1 MKYNYIKIGDRLRQ
15 LRKDHGYSQDK
26 LIDILDDEYGVKIG
40 RNTYSNIENG
50 CQSASNFKLDLL
62 IALSSLYGCDIGY
75 LLCEYDNIT
84 GRNTDIQKITGL
96 NDESIKALEGAV
108 RESEIEKELYN
119 LRNNKSLTV
128 SETLNI
134 MFKHGI
140 LVDIAKSFRNYL
152 LTEYA
157 VPVQYEPEQ
166 GKFTYSGS
174 DFSRLNH
181 KEINNMCDAFGVDHF
196 PDSYIM
202 HLARTPE
209 HPEDNISYA
218 LSEDFL
224 ESVALRQIQKYLA
237 TIKQLYKEENDNQTL
252 K

>member
-1 MKYNYIKIGDRLRQ
+1 MEYNYIDIGNRLIQ
-15 LRKDHGYSQDK
+15 LRKDRGYSQDK

-96 NDESIKALEGAV
+96 NDESIKALEMAV
-108 RESEIEKELYN
+108 AESEIEKELYN

-166 GKFTYSGS
+166 GKFTYSDS

-181 KEINNMCDAFGVDHF
+181 KEINDMCDSFGVDHF

-202 HLARTPE
+202 HLARDPE
-209 HPEDNISYA
+209 HPNDNISFT
-218 LSEDFL
+218 LSDKFL
-224 ESVALRQIQKYLA
+224 ESVAIQQIESYLQVL
-237 TIKQLYKEENDNQTL
+237 KQLYKEETEI
-252 K
+252 

>member
-1 MKYNYIKIGDRLRQ
+1 MEYNYIEIGNRLIQ
-15 LRKDHGYSQDK
+15 LRKNRGYSQDK

-96 NDESIKALEGAV
+96 NDESIKALEMAV
-108 RESEIEKELYN
+108 AESEIEKELYN

-157 VPVQYEPEQ
+157 VPVQYEPKQ
-166 GKFTYSGS
+166 GKFTYSDS

-196 PDSYIM
+196 PDSYNM
-202 HLARTPE
+202 HLARNPE
-209 HPEDNISYA
+209 HPNDNISFT
-218 LSEDFL
+218 LSEKFL
-224 ESVALRQIQKYLA
+224 ESVAIQQIESYLQVL
-237 TIKQLYKEENDNQTL
+237 KQLYKEETEV
-252 K
+252 

>member
-96 NDESIKALEGAV
+96 NDESIRALEMAV

-166 GKFTYSGS
+166 GKFTYSDS

-202 HLARTPE
+202 HLARDPE
-209 HPEDNISYA
+209 HPNDNISFT
-218 LSEDFL
+218 LSEKFL
-224 ESVALRQIQKYLA
+224 ESVAIQQIESYLQVL
-237 TIKQLYKEENDNQTL
+237 KQLYKEETEI
-252 K
+252 

>member
-1 MKYNYIKIGDRLRQ
+1 MEYDYIEIGNRLIQ
-15 LRKDHGYSQDK
+15 LRKDRGYSQDK

-96 NDESIKALEGAV
+96 NDESIKALEMAV
-108 RESEIEKELYN
+108 AESEIEKELYN

-166 GKFTYSGS
+166 GKFTYSDS

-202 HLARTPE
+202 HLARNPE
-209 HPEDNISYA
+209 HPNDNISFT
-218 LSEDFL
+218 LSEKFL
-224 ESVALRQIQKYLA
+224 ESVAIQQIESYLQVL
-237 TIKQLYKEENDNQTL
+237 KQLYKEETEV
-252 K
+252 

>member
-1 MKYNYIKIGDRLRQ
+1 MEYNYIDIGDRLIQ
-15 LRKDHGYSQDK
+15 LRKARGYSQDK

-96 NDESIKALEGAV
+96 NDESIKALEMAV
-108 RESEIEKELYN
+108 AESEIEKELYN

-166 GKFTYSGS
+166 GKFTYSDS
-174 DFSRLNH
+174 EHSKQNH
-181 KEINNMCDAFGVDHF
+181 KEINDMCDAFGVDHF

-202 HLARTPE
+202 HLARDPE
-209 HPEDNISYA
+209 HPNDNISFT
-218 LSEDFL
+218 LSEKFL
-224 ESVALRQIQKYLA
+224 ESVAIQQIESYLQVL
-237 TIKQLYKEENDNQTL
+237 KQLYKEETEV
-252 K
+252 

>member
-1 MKYNYIKIGDRLRQ
+1 MKLYSFDKSFKRLRKQKNLTQESFCPAFKEKTGISVTVTTVRNWEQGRSIPPLNDLIQ
-15 LRKDHGYSQDK
+15 LAAFFDVSVD
-26 LIDILDDEYGVKIG
+26 
-40 RNTYSNIENG
+40 
-50 CQSASNFKLDLL
+50 
-62 IALSSLYGCDIGY
+62 Y
-75 LLCEYDNIT
+75 LLGLSDCTSVDNSYI
-84 GRNTDIQKITGL
+84 NKKTGL
-96 NDESIKALEGAV
+96 NDEAIRALEGAV

-166 GKFTYSGS
+166 GKFTYSDS
-174 DFSRLNH
+174 EHSKQNH
-181 KEINNMCDAFGVDHF
+181 KEINDMCDAFGVDHF

-202 HLARTPE
+202 HLARDPE
-209 HPEDNISYA
+209 HPNDNISFT
-218 LSEDFL
+218 LSEKFL
-224 ESVALRQIQKYLA
+224 ESVAIQQIESYLQVL
-237 TIKQLYKEENDNQTL
+237 KQLYKEETEV
-252 K
+252 

>member
-1 MKYNYIKIGDRLRQ
+1 MEYNYIDIGDRLRQ

-96 NDESIKALEGAV
+96 NDESIKALEMAV

-166 GKFTYSGS
+166 GKFTYSDS

-181 KEINNMCDAFGVDHF
+181 KEINDMCDAFGGASF
-196 PDSYIM
+196 PDHYVM

>member
-1 MKYNYIKIGDRLRQ
+1 MEYNYGKIGDRLRQ

-62 IALSSLYGCDIGY
+62 IALSSLYGCDVGY

-96 NDESIKALEGAV
+96 NDTSIKVLEMAV
-108 RESEIEKELYN
+108 TESEYEKRN
-119 LRNNKSLTV
+119 LSFYGKKEILT
-128 SETLNI
+128 TIDILNI
-134 MFKHGI
+134 MLNHGMLI
-140 LVDIAKSFRNYL
+140 HIAKAFRNYL
-152 LTEYA
+152 NTEYCI
-157 VPVQYEPEQ
+157 PVQYNSLQ
-166 GKFTYSGS
+166 GKFVYSDS
-174 DFSRLNH
+174 DFSKIKGL
-181 KEINNMCDAFGVDHF
+181 EITDDTYVT
-196 PDSYIM
+196 Y
-202 HLARTPE
+202 LARDSE
-209 HPEDNISYA
+209 HPEDNISFA
-218 LSEDFL
+218 LSENFL
-224 ESVALRQIQKYLA
+224 ESVAMREIQGYLA

>member
-62 IALSSLYGCDIGY
+62 IDLSSLYGCDIGY

-96 NDESIKALEGAV
+96 NDESIKALEMAV
-108 RESEIEKELYN
+108 AESEIEKELYN

-166 GKFTYSGS
+166 GKFTYSDS

-202 HLARTPE
+202 HLARNPE
-209 HPEDNISYA
+209 HPNDNISFT
-218 LSEDFL
+218 LSEKFL
-224 ESVALRQIQKYLA
+224 ESVAIQQIESYLQVL
-237 TIKQLYKEENDNQTL
+237 KQLYKEETEV
-252 K
+252 

>member
-1 MKYNYIKIGDRLRQ
+1 MGRTLDNGFKKARKRAGLTQPEFCDKFNEFEKNTIKDDSQRSSVTLDTCRNWEQG
-15 LRKDHGYSQDK
+15 RKLPRAGT
-26 LIDILDDEYGVKIG
+26 LIELSKFYGVSTDCLLGLSECTSVENEDIRKRIG
-40 RNTYSNIENG
+40 
-50 CQSASNFKLDLL
+50 LD
-62 IALSSLYGCDIGY
+62 
-75 LLCEYDNIT
+75 
-84 GRNTDIQKITGL
+84 
-96 NDESIKALEGAV
+96 DESIKALEMAV
-108 RESEIEKELYN
+108 AESEIEKELYN

-166 GKFTYSGS
+166 GKFTYSDS

-181 KEINNMCDAFGVDHF
+181 KEINDMCDSFGVDHF

-202 HLARTPE
+202 HLARDPE
-209 HPEDNISYA
+209 HPNDNISFT
-218 LSEDFL
+218 LSEKFL
-224 ESVALRQIQKYLA
+224 ESVAIQQIESYLQVL
-237 TIKQLYKEENDNQTL
+237 KQLYKEETEV
-252 K
+252 

>member
-1 MKYNYIKIGDRLRQ
+1 MEYNYIDIGDRLIQ
-15 LRKDHGYSQDK
+15 LRKARGYSQDK

-96 NDESIKALEGAV
+96 NDESIKALEMAV
-108 RESEIEKELYN
+108 AESEIEKELYN

-166 GKFTYSGS
+166 GKFTYSDS

-181 KEINNMCDAFGVDHF
+181 KEINDMCDAFGVASF
-196 PDSYIM
+196 PDHYVM

-224 ESVALRQIQKYLA
+224 ESVALRQIQKYLS

>member
-1 MKYNYIKIGDRLRQ
+1 MEYNYIDIGDRLIQ
-15 LRKDHGYSQDK
+15 LRKARGYSQDK

-157 VPVQYEPEQ
+157 VPIQYEPEQ
-166 GKFTYSGS
+166 GKFTYSDS

-181 KEINNMCDAFGVDHF
+181 KEINDMCDAFGVASF
-196 PDSYIM
+196 PDHYVM

>member
-1 MKYNYIKIGDRLRQ
+1 MEYNYIKIGDRLRQ

-96 NDESIKALEGAV
+96 NDESIKALEMAV

-152 LTEYA
+152 LTEYV

-166 GKFTYSGS
+166 GKFTYSDS
-174 DFSRLNH
+174 DFSKLNH
-181 KEINNMCDAFGVDHF
+181 KEINAMCEALGVAPF
-196 PDSYIM
+196 PDHYIM

-209 HPEDNISYA
+209 HPEDNIA
-218 LSEDFL
+218 FTLSKDFL
-224 ESVALRQIQKYLA
+224 EAIAIQQIESSLQTLK
-237 TIKQLYKEENDNQTL
+237 KLYKEET
-252 K
+252 KK

>member
-1 MKYNYIKIGDRLRQ
+1 MEYNYIDIGNRLIQ
-15 LRKDHGYSQDK
+15 LRKDRGYSQDK

-96 NDESIKALEGAV
+96 NDESIKALEMAV
-108 RESEIEKELYN
+108 AESEIEKELYN

-166 GKFTYSGS
+166 GKFTYSDS

-181 KEINNMCDAFGVDHF
+181 KEINDMCDAFGVDHF

-202 HLARTPE
+202 HLARDPE
-209 HPEDNISYA
+209 HPNDNISFT
-218 LSEDFL
+218 LSDKFL
-224 ESVALRQIQKYLA
+224 ESVAIQQIESYLQVL
-237 TIKQLYKEENDNQTL
+237 KQLYKEETEI
-252 K
+252 

>member
-1 MKYNYIKIGDRLRQ
+1 MEYNYIDIGDRLIQ
-15 LRKDHGYSQDK
+15 LRKARGYSQDK

-96 NDESIKALEGAV
+96 NDESIKALEMAV
-108 RESEIEKELYN
+108 AESEIEKELCN

-166 GKFTYSGS
+166 GKFTYSDS

-181 KEINNMCDAFGVDHF
+181 KEINDMCDAFGVDHF

-202 HLARTPE
+202 HLARDPE
-209 HPEDNISYA
+209 HPNDNISFT
-218 LSEDFL
+218 LSEKFL
-224 ESVALRQIQKYLA
+224 ESVAIQQIESYLQVL
-237 TIKQLYKEENDNQTL
+237 KQLYKEETEV
-252 K
+252 

>member
-1 MKYNYIKIGDRLRQ
+1 MKYNYIDIGDRLIQ
-15 LRKDHGYSQDK
+15 LRKARGYSQDK

-96 NDESIKALEGAV
+96 NDESIKALEMAV
-108 RESEIEKELYN
+108 AESEIEKELYN

-166 GKFTYSGS
+166 GKFTYSDS

-181 KEINNMCDAFGVDHF
+181 KEINAMCETFGVASF
-196 PDSYIM
+196 PDHYVM

-209 HPEDNISYA
+209 HPEDNISFT
-218 LSEDFL
+218 LSEKFL
-224 ESVALRQIQKYLA
+224 ESVAIQQIESYLQVL
-237 TIKQLYKEENDNQTL
+237 KQLYKEETEV
-252 K
+252 

>member
-1 MKYNYIKIGDRLRQ
+1 MEYNYIKIGDRLRQ

-96 NDESIKALEGAV
+96 NDESIKALEMAV
-108 RESEIEKELYN
+108 AESEIEKELYN

-166 GKFTYSGS
+166 GKFTYSDS

-181 KEINNMCDAFGVDHF
+181 KEINDMCDSFGVDHF

-202 HLARTPE
+202 HLARDPE
-209 HPEDNISYA
+209 HPNDNISFT
-218 LSEDFL
+218 LSEKFL
-224 ESVALRQIQKYLA
+224 ESVAIQQIESYLQVL
-237 TIKQLYKEENDNQTL
+237 KQLYKEETEV
-252 K
+252 

>member
-1 MKYNYIKIGDRLRQ
+1 MEYNYIDIGNRLIQ
-15 LRKDHGYSQDK
+15 LRKDRGYSQDK

-62 IALSSLYGCDIGY
+62 IALSSLYSCDIGY

-96 NDESIKALEGAV
+96 NDESIKALEMAV
-108 RESEIEKELYN
+108 AESEIEKELYN

-166 GKFTYSGS
+166 GKFTYSDS

-181 KEINNMCDAFGVDHF
+181 KEINDMCDAFGVDHF

-202 HLARTPE
+202 HLARDPE
-209 HPEDNISYA
+209 HPNDNISFT
-218 LSEDFL
+218 LSDKFL
-224 ESVALRQIQKYLA
+224 ESVAIQQIESYLQVL
-237 TIKQLYKEENDNQTL
+237 KQLYKEETEI
-252 K
+252 

>member
-1 MKYNYIKIGDRLRQ
+1 MQLIYFLLYFRRLLHIKLYSFGKSFKRLRKQKNLTQESFCPAFKEKTGISVTVTTVRNWEQGRSIPHLNDLIQ
-15 LRKDHGYSQDK
+15 LAAFFDVSVD
-26 LIDILDDEYGVKIG
+26 
-40 RNTYSNIENG
+40 
-50 CQSASNFKLDLL
+50 
-62 IALSSLYGCDIGY
+62 Y
-75 LLCEYDNIT
+75 LLGLSDCTSVDNSYI
-84 GRNTDIQKITGL
+84 NKKTGL
-96 NDESIKALEGAV
+96 NDEAIRALEGAV

-152 LTEYA
+152 LTEY
-157 VPVQYEPEQ
+157 
-166 GKFTYSGS
+166 SDS

-202 HLARTPE
+202 HLARNPE
-209 HPEDNISYA
+209 HPNDNISFT
-218 LSEDFL
+218 LSEKFL
-224 ESVALRQIQKYLA
+224 ESVAIQQIESYLQVL
-237 TIKQLYKEENDNQTL
+237 KQLYKEETEV
-252 K
+252 

>member
-1 MKYNYIKIGDRLRQ
+1 MEYNYIEIGNRLIQ
-15 LRKDHGYSQDK
+15 LRKDRGYSQDK

-96 NDESIKALEGAV
+96 NDESIKALEMAV
-108 RESEIEKELYN
+108 AESEIEKELYN

-166 GKFTYSGS
+166 GKFTYSDS

-202 HLARTPE
+202 HLARNPE
-209 HPEDNISYA
+209 HPNDNISFT
-218 LSEDFL
+218 LSEKFL
-224 ESVALRQIQKYLA
+224 ESVAIQQIESYLQVL
-237 TIKQLYKEENDNQTL
+237 KQLYKEETEV
-252 K
+252 

>member
-96 NDESIKALEGAV
+96 NDESIKALEMAV
-108 RESEIEKELYN
+108 AESEIEKELYN

-166 GKFTYSGS
+166 GKFTYSDS

-181 KEINNMCDAFGVDHF
+181 KEINDMCDAFGVASF
-196 PDSYIM
+196 PDHYVM

>member
-1 MKYNYIKIGDRLRQ
+1 MEYNYIEIGDRLRQ

-96 NDESIKALEGAV
+96 NDESIKALEMVVA
-108 RESEIEKELYN
+108 ESEYEKRDAPFYE
-119 LRNNKSLTV
+119 KKEMLT
-128 SETLNI
+128 TIDILNI
-134 MFKHGI
+134 MFRYGMLI
-140 LVDIAKSFRNYL
+140 NIAKAFRNYL
-152 LTEYA
+152 NTEYCI
-157 VPVQYEPEQ
+157 PVQYDSLQ
-166 GKFTYSGS
+166 RKFVYSDSSFAKIDGFKITDPS
-174 DFSRLNH
+174 QKITD
-181 KEINNMCDAFGVDHF
+181 CF
-196 PDSYIM
+196 PDIHM
-202 HLARTPE
+202 AHLARTPE

>member
-1 MKYNYIKIGDRLRQ
+1 MEYNYIDIGDRLIQ
-15 LRKDHGYSQDK
+15 LRKARGYSQDK

-166 GKFTYSGS
+166 GKFTYSDS

-181 KEINNMCDAFGVDHF
+181 KEINDMCDAFGVASF
-196 PDSYIM
+196 PDHYVM

>member
-1 MKYNYIKIGDRLRQ
+1 MEYNYIKIGDRLRQ

-96 NDESIKALEGAV
+96 NDESIKALEMAV

-152 LTEYA
+152 LTEYV
-157 VPVQYEPEQ
+157 VPVQYESKQ
-166 GKFTYSGS
+166 GKFTYSDS
-174 DFSRLNH
+174 DFSKLNH
-181 KEINNMCDAFGVDHF
+181 KEINAMCEAFGVAPF
-196 PDSYIM
+196 PDHYIM

-209 HPEDNISYA
+209 HPEDNIA
-218 LSEDFL
+218 FTLSKDFL
-224 ESVALRQIQKYLA
+224 EAIAIQQIESSLQTLK
-237 TIKQLYKEENDNQTL
+237 KLYKEETE

>member
-1 MKYNYIKIGDRLRQ
+1 MKLYSFDKSFKRLRKQKNLTQESFCPAFKEKTGISVTVTTVRNWEQGRSIPHLNDLIQ
-15 LRKDHGYSQDK
+15 LAAFFDVSVD
-26 LIDILDDEYGVKIG
+26 
-40 RNTYSNIENG
+40 
-50 CQSASNFKLDLL
+50 
-62 IALSSLYGCDIGY
+62 Y
-75 LLCEYDNIT
+75 LLGLSDCTSVDNSYI
-84 GRNTDIQKITGL
+84 NKKTGL
-96 NDESIKALEGAV
+96 NDEAIRALEGAV

-166 GKFTYSGS
+166 GKFTSSDS

-181 KEINNMCDAFGVDHF
+181 KEINDMCDAFGVDHF

-202 HLARTPE
+202 HLARDPE
-209 HPEDNISYA
+209 HPNDNISFT
-218 LSEDFL
+218 LSEKFL
-224 ESVALRQIQKYLA
+224 ESVAIQQIESYLQVL
-237 TIKQLYKEENDNQTL
+237 KQLYKEETEV
-252 K
+252 

>member
-1 MKYNYIKIGDRLRQ
+1 MEYNYIDIGDRLIQ
-15 LRKDHGYSQDK
+15 LRKARGYSQDK

-96 NDESIKALEGAV
+96 NDESIKALEMAV
-108 RESEIEKELYN
+108 AESEIEKELYN

-166 GKFTYSGS
+166 GKFTYSDS

-181 KEINNMCDAFGVDHF
+181 KEINDMCDAFGVDHF

-202 HLARTPE
+202 HLARDPE
-209 HPEDNISYA
+209 HPNDNISFT
-218 LSEDFL
+218 LSEKFL
-224 ESVALRQIQKYLA
+224 ESVAIQQIESYLQVL
-237 TIKQLYKEENDNQTL
+237 KQLYKEETEV
-252 K
+252 

>member
-1 MKYNYIKIGDRLRQ
+1 MEYNYIDIGDRLIQ
-15 LRKDHGYSQDK
+15 LRKARGYSQDK

-96 NDESIKALEGAV
+96 NDESIKALEMAV
-108 RESEIEKELYN
+108 AESEIEKELYN

-166 GKFTYSGS
+166 GKFTYSDS

-181 KEINNMCDAFGVDHF
+181 KEINDMCDAFGVASF
-196 PDSYIM
+196 PDHYVM

>member
-1 MKYNYIKIGDRLRQ
+1 MKYNYIKIGDR
-15 LRKDHGYSQDK
+15 

-166 GKFTYSGS
+166 GKFTYSDS

-181 KEINNMCDAFGVDHF
+181 KEINNMCDAFDVDHF

-202 HLARTPE
+202 HLARNPE
-209 HPEDNISYA
+209 HPNDNISFT
-218 LSEDFL
+218 LSEKFL
-224 ESVALRQIQKYLA
+224 ESVAIQQIESYLQVL
-237 TIKQLYKEENDNQTL
+237 KQLYKEETEV
-252 K
+252 

>member
-96 NDESIKALEGAV
+96 NDESIKALEMAV

-166 GKFTYSGS
+166 GKFTYSDS

-202 HLARTPE
+202 HLARNPE
-209 HPEDNISYA
+209 HPNDNISFT
-218 LSEDFL
+218 LSEKFL
-224 ESVALRQIQKYLA
+224 ESVAIQQIESYLQVL
-237 TIKQLYKEENDNQTL
+237 KQLYKEETEV
-252 K
+252 

>member
-96 NDESIKALEGAV
+96 NDESIKALEMAV
-108 RESEIEKELYN
+108 AESEIEKELYN

-166 GKFTYSGS
+166 GKFTYSDS

-202 HLARTPE
+202 HLARNPE
-209 HPEDNISYA
+209 HPNDNISFT
-218 LSEDFL
+218 LSEKFL
-224 ESVALRQIQKYLA
+224 ESVAIQQIESYLQVL
-237 TIKQLYKEENDNQTL
+237 KQLYKEETEV
-252 K
+252 

>member
-1 MKYNYIKIGDRLRQ
+1 MEYNYIDIGNRLIQ
-15 LRKDHGYSQDK
+15 LRKDRGYSQDK

-50 CQSASNFKLDLL
+50 CQSSSNFKLDLL

-96 NDESIKALEGAV
+96 NDESIKALEMAV
-108 RESEIEKELYN
+108 AESEIEKELYN

-166 GKFTYSGS
+166 GKFTYSDS

-181 KEINNMCDAFGVDHF
+181 KEINDMCDAFGVDHF

-202 HLARTPE
+202 HLARDPE
-209 HPEDNISYA
+209 HPNDNISFT
-218 LSEDFL
+218 LSDKFL
-224 ESVALRQIQKYLA
+224 ESVAIQQIESYLQVL
-237 TIKQLYKEENDNQTL
+237 KQLYKEETEI
-252 K
+252 